1 MVNMASD
8 FDHGRVHPRKT
19 IIMENKDNST
29 EHIGPTLAT
38 VIDCIAD
45 QYHMDSGLGHMIFEV
60 DCYPGTDFQ
69 LDWRLK
75 PH

>member
-19 IIMENKDNST
+19 TMKNKENST

-45 QYHMDSGLGHMIFEV
+45 QYHMTISWTQV
-60 DCYPGTDFQ
+60 
-69 LDWRLK
+69 
-75 PH
+75 